1 MEENIAHRQAVVSA
15 TRIKYATC
23 DVEDEV
29 REIQRILIDSV
40 KVTAIKPSA
49 TISAVVLNNV
59 PTPRTFVS
67 KERHKNI
74 TAAELSER
82 WLIGMS
88 QATDTLKKTTQR
100 IVRSAVLPLGRR
112 YKADRIYELPRIPG
126 ERFTDTIHGRTVSR
140 VSCCV

>member
-1 MEENIAHRQAVVSA
+1 MDRKRKNAVVSA

-29 REIQRILIDSV
+29 REIQRRLIDCV

-49 TISAVVLNNV
+49 MISAVVLNEI
-59 PTPRTFVS
+59 PSPRTFVS
-67 KERHKNI
+67 KELHTSI

-82 WLIGMS
+82 WLIRLS
-88 QATDTLKKTTQR
+88 QDNDTLKKTAQR

-112 YKADRIYELPRIPG
+112 YKADRNYELPRLPG
-126 ERFTDTIHGRTVSR
+126 
-140 VSCCV
+140 